1 MTNFNNSFLN
11 LLMNNKFIPFIS
23 VLMTISMIVF
33 VTLQLYWLKEL
44 YGALNQDFSNRVYS
58 SMESSALKVS
68 QLESEKYLNQD
79 FKNFGKSVIDSSN
92 QPTQTYIQQNSDS
105 ANRSTVIFQKS
116 IVENQ
121 NIPISQKGDSLLL
134 TNLYTDEGILQI
146 KKAPNATEPLT
157 AQMSKD
163 INNNTY
169 ALRQFVKLSASNLP
183 IEKRVDVK
191 TLDSVLS
198 HELKLSGLNTKFGF
212 AIMDRGNKMTKVV
225 NSTYMEEKDKNNY
238 TYPLFTDSKDRT
250 LYTLALV
257 FPRQDYSLIKSNSP
271 MLLGTLMSLL
281 TILGIYII
289 SINYMMRQRKIA
301 EVKTDFINNMSHEFK
316 TPLATISV
324 ATDSLANDKI
334 ATNPDKVKYYSS
346 IIKQENL
353 RMKKQ
358 VENVLNMSK
367 LERNE
372 VKLFLK
378 ETDVRSLIKEIT
390 ESFGLIVRQRDG
402 SLTQEFNTDK
412 YVFKIDEFHISNALV
427 NLLDNANKY
436 SPEAPEIKVS
446 TRNEGN
452 WYIIEISDKGI
463 GMETDNKVRI
473 FEKFFREETGNIH
486 NVKGQ
491 GLGLSYVKKI
501 VELHKGI
508 VIVDSQKGVGSKF
521 TIKLPMV

>member
-1 MTNFNNSFLN
+1 
-11 LLMNNKFIPFIS
+11 MNNKFIPFIS

-33 VTLQLYWLKEL
+33 VTLQLYWIKEL
-44 YGALNQDFSNRVYS
+44 YSALNQDFSNKVYS
-58 SMESSALKVS
+58 ALESSSKKM
-68 QLESEKYLNQD
+68 QLLEVEKYLNQD
-79 FKNFGKSVIDSSN
+79 NKNLGKTIIDSSN

-105 ANRSTVIFQKS
+105 ANKTTITFQKS
-116 IVENQ
+116 IVENH
-121 NIPISQKGDSLLL
+121 NFPISNQGDSLKL
-134 TNLYTDEGILQI
+134 TKLYTDEGILKI
-146 KKAPNATEPLT
+146 KKERNSSEPLT
-157 AQMSKD
+157 AQLSKD

-169 ALRQFVKLSASNLP
+169 ALRAFAKLVASNLP

-198 HELKLSGLNTKFGF
+198 KELKLNGLKTKFGF
-212 AIMDRGNKMTKVV
+212 AVMDKKNNITEVV
-225 NSTYMEEKDKNNY
+225 NDIYKAEKVDSDY

-257 FPRQDYSLIKSNSP
+257 FPDKKYSLAKTNLP
-271 MLLGTLMSLL
+271 MLLGTIMSLL

-289 SINYMMRQRKIA
+289 SINYMMRQKKIA

-334 ATNPDKVKYYSS
+334 ATNPEKVKYYSGL
-346 IIKQENL
+346 IKQENL

-378 ETDVRSLIKEIT
+378 ETDVRALIKEIT
-390 ESFGLIVRQRDG
+390 ESFGLIVAQRNG
-402 SLTQEFNTDK
+402 TLTQEFNTDRYK
-412 YVFKIDEFHISNALV
+412 FKIDEFHISNALV

-436 SPEAPEIKVS
+436 SPEAPEIKVR

-452 WYIIEISDKGI
+452 WYVVEISDKGM
-463 GMETDNKVRI
+463 GMETDNKTRI

-501 VELHKGI
+501 IELHKGQI
-508 VIVDSQKGVGSKF
+508 IVDSQKGKGSTF
-521 TIKLPMV
+521 TIKLPMS

>member
-1 MTNFNNSFLN
+1 
-11 LLMNNKFIPFIS
+11 
-23 VLMTISMIVF
+23 MTISMIVF
-33 VTLQLYWLKEL
+33 VTLQLYWIKEL
-44 YGALNQDFSNRVYS
+44 YSALNQDFSNKVYS
-58 SMESSALKVS
+58 ALESSSKKM
-68 QLESEKYLNQD
+68 QLLEVEKYLNQD
-79 FKNFGKSVIDSSN
+79 NKNLGKTIIDSSN

-105 ANRSTVIFQKS
+105 ANKTTITFQKS
-116 IVENQ
+116 IVENH
-121 NIPISQKGDSLLL
+121 NFPISNQGDSLKL
-134 TNLYTDEGILQI
+134 TKLYTDEGILKI
-146 KKAPNATEPLT
+146 KKERNSSEPLT
-157 AQMSKD
+157 AQLSKD

-169 ALRQFVKLSASNLP
+169 ALRAFAKLVASNLK

-198 HELKLSGLNTKFGF
+198 KELKLNGLKTKFGF
-212 AIMDRGNKMTKVV
+212 AVMDKKNNITEVV
-225 NSTYMEEKDKNNY
+225 NDIYKAEKVDSDY

-257 FPRQDYSLIKSNSP
+257 FPDKKYSLAKTNLP
-271 MLLGTLMSLL
+271 MLLGTIMSLL

-289 SINYMMRQRKIA
+289 SINYMMRQKKIA

-334 ATNPDKVKYYSS
+334 ATNPEKVKYYSGL
-346 IIKQENL
+346 IKQENL

-378 ETDVRSLIKEIT
+378 ETDVRALIKEIT
-390 ESFGLIVRQRDG
+390 ESFGLIVAQRNG
-402 SLTQEFNTDK
+402 TLTQEFNTDRYK
-412 YVFKIDEFHISNALV
+412 FKIDEFHISNALV

-436 SPEAPEIKVS
+436 SPEAPEIKVR

-452 WYIIEISDKGI
+452 WYVVEISDKGM
-463 GMETDNKVRI
+463 GMETDNKTRI

-501 VELHKGI
+501 VELHKGQI
-508 VIVDSQKGVGSKF
+508 VVDSQKGKGSTF
-521 TIKLPMV
+521 TIKLPMS

>member
-1 MTNFNNSFLN
+1 MS
-11 LLMNNKFIPFIS
+11 NKFIPFIS

-33 VTLQLYWLKEL
+33 VTLQLYWIKEL
-44 YGALNQDFSNRVYS
+44 YGALNQDFSNKVYS
-58 SMESSALKVS
+58 SLESSALKIA
-68 QLESEKYLNQD
+68 QLEGDKYLNQD
-79 FKNFGKSVIDSSN
+79 FKNFGKNVVDSSN

-105 ANRSTVIFQKS
+105 ANKSTITFQKS

-121 NIPISQKGDSLLL
+121 NFPISKKGDSLIL
-134 TNLYTDEGILQI
+134 TSLYTDEGILKI
-146 KKAPNATEPLT
+146 KKNPSTSEPLT

-183 IEKRVDVK
+183 IEKRVDIK
-191 TLDSVLS
+191 TLDSVLTK
-198 HELKLSGLNTKFGF
+198 ELKLSGLDSKFGF
-212 AIMDRGNKMTKVV
+212 AVIDKKNEVTNIV
-225 NSTYMEEKDKNNY
+225 NDIYKDQKDQKDKNNY

-257 FPRQDYSLIKSNSP
+257 FPRKDYSLAKTNLP
-271 MLLGTLMSLL
+271 MLLGTFMSLL

-289 SINYMMRQRKIA
+289 SINYMMRQKKIA
-301 EVKTDFINNMSHEFK
+301 DIKTDFINNMSHEFK

-334 ATNPDKVKYYSS
+334 ATNPEKVKYYSGL
-346 IIKQENL
+346 IKQENL

-372 VKLFLK
+372 VNLFLK
-378 ETDVRSLIKEIT
+378 ETDVRALIKRTT
-390 ESFGLIVRQRDG
+390 ESFGLIVAQRHG
-402 SLTQEFNTDK
+402 TLTQEFNTEK
-412 YVFKIDEFHISNALV
+412 YRFKIDEFHISNALV

-436 SPEAPEIKVS
+436 SPDTPEIKVA

-452 WYIIEISDKGI
+452 WYVIEISDKGM
-463 GMETDNKVRI
+463 GMETDNKLRI

-508 VIVDSQKGVGSKF
+508 IIVDSQKGKGSTF
-521 TIKLPMV
+521 TVKLPMNA